1 VSDNAEAEAAG
12 WIGRF
17 LDRLSEGVA
26 HIDAAGDL
34 KAVNAAFRGIVPDGA
49 LDWTGSL
56 RWSAVLD
63 ALPIAESDLRPHLDA
78 LRALATGQPP
88 LRLRTVRDET
98 LEFEVAAGPGAERL
112 VVVRRALTGLL
123 ATPVERAL
131 IDTLWRAP
139 VGLLLLDR
147 DDRVVFW
154 NEQMLGLNALIPAFH
169 GQTLE
174 QFLRGMCAVGFAWA
188 PPDFDEGRWI
198 ADRMRRHAEYDG
210 PFEERMGS
218 RRWYLTS
225 EHRNAE
231 GATLIIHVE
240 ITAQKEAEAALIVA
254 RDQAHRANQA
264 KSQFLANMSHELRTP
279 LNAIMGFS
287 EVIRDH
293 PLGPIGHPRYA
304 EYAGDIYDSGRHL
317 LELVNTILD
326 LAKIESGQFELD
338 PEPVD
343 MAAEIAAVMRSFE
356 IRAHRAGLSLIS
368 EARECPIIEA
378 DRRAVRQMLLN
389 LISNAVKFTPP
400 GGRIVVTAEPLA
412 DMLDV
417 TVRDNGPGI
426 AAEDLP
432 RALEPFGQIIARKTD
447 DENLGTGLGL
457 PLVRALI
464 ERHDGRLAIET
475 APGKGT
481 AVSLFFPLR
490 PAVFGPPGGV
500 GR

>member
-1 VSDNAEAEAAG
+1 MSDRAG
-12 WIGRF
+12 SEVDDWVDRL
-17 LDRLSEGVA
+17 LDRLSEGAARV
-26 HIDAAGDL
+26 DAGGRLTA
-34 KAVNAAFRGIVPDGA
+34 ANAAFRGILPAGA
-49 LDWTGSL
+49 VDWSRAPRWAELLASL
-56 RWSAVLD
+56 PV
-63 ALPIAESDLRPHLDA
+63 AESDIRPHLVA
-78 LRALATGQPP
+78 LRDLVPGTPP
-88 LRLRTVRDET
+88 IRLRTVRDET
-98 LEFEVAAGPGAERL
+98 LELEVAAGPAGSKL
-112 VVVRRALTGLL
+112 VLVRRVGTGLL
-123 ATPVERAL
+123 TTPVERSL

-154 NEQMLGLNALIPAFH
+154 NEEMLELNALISAFH
-169 GQTLE
+169 GQTFG
-174 QFLRGMCAVGFAWA
+174 QYLRGMCAVGFSWT
-188 PPDFDEGRWI
+188 PPGFAQEPWI
-198 ADRMRRHAEYDG
+198 AERMRQHTHYER
-210 PFEERMGS
+210 PFEEQMAGD
-218 RRWYLTS
+218 RWFLTS
-225 EHRNAE
+225 EHRNAD

-240 ITAQKEAEAALIVA
+240 ITRQKQAERALIIA
-254 RDQAHRANQA
+254 RDQAYRANQA

-343 MAAEIAAVMRSFE
+343 MVAEIASVMRSFE
-356 IRAHRAGLSLIS
+356 IRAQRAGLSLVAAS
-368 EARECPIIEA
+368 GDCPIIEA
-378 DRRAVRQMLLN
+378 DRRSVRQMLLN
-389 LISNAVKFTPP
+389 LISNAVKFTPS
-400 GGRIVVTAEPLA
+400 GGTVALSVVPAA
-412 DMLDV
+412 GMLVV
-417 TVRDNGPGI
+417 TVRDDGPGI

-432 RALEPFGQIIARKTD
+432 RALEPFGQIMARKTD

-464 ERHDGRLAIET
+464 ERHGGQFSIVT
-475 APGKGT
+475 APGEGT
-481 AVSLFFPLR
+481 AVSLSFPLR
-490 PAVFGPPGGV
+490 APFEGPPGSV